1 MPRNIHKTEQPVVLE
16 GYQAVLKPSKF
27 GYSLAALVDQ
37 SMVDVLED
45 DRVESL
51 KWAES
56 KLKNPKRSTL
66 KPEPWEEVTEGQYK
80 IKFSWN
86 EEAKPPVVDTEG
98 TVIADDNTPMYAGS
112 RVKLAFYQ
120 KPYILRDG
128 VTYGTSLKL
137 VGVQLVSLNTAAGV
151 DTGDMSTENV
161 AALFGKTEGF
171 KASEPN
177 VTHVHPERMRTT
189 SNGISDQDLKNELL
203 ILCVSWVLS
212 MSMNLLR
219 FHMSSSIST
228 LLIFYYLMG
237 YI

>member
-1 MPRNIHKTEQPVVLE
+1 MPRQIHKTAQPVVLE

-80 IKFSWN
+80 VKFSWN
-86 EEAKPPVVDTEG
+86 EESRPPVVDTEG

-151 DTGDMSTENV
+151 DTGDMSTEDV

-177 VTHVHPERMRTT
+177 VT
-189 SNGISDQDLKNELL
+189 
-203 ILCVSWVLS
+203 
-212 MSMNLLR
+212 
-219 FHMSSSIST
+219 ST
-228 LLIFYYLMG
+228 LTIPEGDEDDF
-237 YI
+237 

>member
-1 MPRNIHKTEQPVVLE
+1 MPRLIHKTAQPVVLE

-37 SMVDVLED
+37 SMVDALED
-45 DRVESL
+45 DRVESI

-80 IKFSWN
+80 VKFSWN

-151 DTGDMSTENV
+151 DTGDMSPENV

-177 VTHVHPERMRTT
+177 VTPSETEAE
-189 SNGISDQDLKNELL
+189 DD
-203 ILCVSWVLS
+203 
-212 MSMNLLR
+212 
-219 FHMSSSIST
+219 F
-228 LLIFYYLMG
+228 
-237 YI
+237 

>member
-1 MPRNIHKTEQPVVLE
+1 MPRNIHKTAQPVVLE

-51 KWAES
+51 KWAET

-80 IKFSWN
+80 VKFSWN
-86 EEAKPPVVDTEG
+86 EESRPPVVDTEG
-98 TVIADDNTPMYAGS
+98 TVITDDNTPMYAGS

-137 VGVQLVSLNTAAGV
+137 VGVQLVSLNTTAGV
-151 DTGDMSTENV
+151 DTGDMSAENV

-171 KASEPN
+171 KAGEPN
-177 VTHVHPERMRTT
+177 VTPTETET
-189 SNGISDQDLKNELL
+189 EDD
-203 ILCVSWVLS
+203 
-212 MSMNLLR
+212 
-219 FHMSSSIST
+219 F
-228 LLIFYYLMG
+228 
-237 YI
+237 

>member
-1 MPRNIHKTEQPVVLE
+1 MPRQIHKTAQPVVLE

-37 SMVDVLED
+37 SMVDALED

-51 KWAES
+51 KWAET

-80 IKFSWN
+80 VKFSWN
-86 EEAKPPVVDTEG
+86 EESRPPVVDTEG
-98 TVIADDNTPMYAGS
+98 TIIADDNTPMYAGS

-137 VGVQLVSLNTAAGV
+137 VGVQLVSLNTSAGV
-151 DTGDMSTENV
+151 DTGDMSAENV

-177 VTHVHPERMRTT
+177 VTPSETVE
-189 SNGISDQDLKNELL
+189 DED
-203 ILCVSWVLS
+203 
-212 MSMNLLR
+212 
-219 FHMSSSIST
+219 F
-228 LLIFYYLMG
+228 
-237 YI
+237 

>member
-1 MPRNIHKTEQPVVLE
+1 MPRTIHKTAQPVVLE

-37 SMVDVLED
+37 SIVDVLED

-80 IKFSWN
+80 VKFSWN
-86 EEAKPPVVDTEG
+86 EESRPPVVDTEG
-98 TVIADDNTPMYAGS
+98 TVISDDNTPMYAGS

-120 KPYILRDG
+120 KGYVLRDG
-128 VTYGTSLKL
+128 VTYGSSLKL
-137 VGVQLVSLNTAAGV
+137 VGVQLVSLNTSAGV
-151 DTGDMSTENV
+151 DTGDMSTEDV

-177 VTHVHPERMRTT
+177 VTPTETVE
-189 SNGISDQDLKNELL
+189 DED
-203 ILCVSWVLS
+203 
-212 MSMNLLR
+212 
-219 FHMSSSIST
+219 F
-228 LLIFYYLMG
+228 
-237 YI
+237 